1 MSRPLRQ
8 TYLIIYKYFSESVQ
22 NSLVGIMFDPVPCGT
37 MVVLIKRAQ
46 SQAKKKTREEK
57 CIQKL
62 FLLLDGIRFIQEVK
76 EGPDDPPILW
86 INANKYIYVL

>member
-1 MSRPLRQ
+1 
-8 TYLIIYKYFSESVQ
+8 
-22 NSLVGIMFDPVPCGT
+22 MFDPVPCGT

-76 EGPDDPPILW
+76 EGPSHDPPILW
-86 INANKYIYVL
+86 INANKYVYCKQFLRQFVLFVSVIGHLGLKAQGA

>member
-1 MSRPLRQ
+1 M
-8 TYLIIYKYFSESVQ
+8 
-22 NSLVGIMFDPVPCGT
+22 DPVSCGT

>member
-1 MSRPLRQ
+1 M
-8 TYLIIYKYFSESVQ
+8 
-22 NSLVGIMFDPVPCGT
+22 DPVSCGT

-86 INANKYIYVL
+86 INANKYIYVLETIFASVQLFCLSVSS